1 MLAKAILGPFYL
13 PVLQLVTLATLPA
26 AGLYAIGGLLAS
38 PLVIP
43 ALILKNLAVLAIFTP
58 FLLLTLPVALPV
70 GFVLAALCLTH
81 EVCKALF
88 ITFTPLL
95 WPLYFL
101 CKWWKISCIVSQVIV
116 TDTIMPW
123 LVPLRFTFIAAIL
136 PKLAMS

>member
-1 MLAKAILGPFYL
+1 MRHSHHPSPAHLLHHCSPFPPPPYSYL

-81 EVCKALF
+81 EVCKALS

-101 CKWWKISCIVSQVIV
+101 CKW
-116 TDTIMPW
+116 
-123 LVPLRFTFIAAIL
+123 
-136 PKLAMS
+136 